1 MAQFPQPATIRPP
14 DIVLHNLTL
23 GYERHPAI
31 HHLDTRIPA
40 GDLLAVVGPNGA
52 GKSTLIKALAGVLQP
67 MQGQV
72 QGLPR
77 TQGQRH
83 AVRVAYLPQQAEMD
97 RSFPIS
103 VTDMVAMGLWHE
115 LGAWG
120 RIRASHRERCA
131 QALDTVGLSGFGHRT
146 IATLSGGQFQ
156 RALFARLLLQD
167 APVILLDEPF
177 VGVDTR
183 TTRDLLALLHTW
195 HAQGRTVL
203 AVLHDMDQVRQHFPS
218 TLLLARELVA
228 HGPTDQVLTEAHLQR
243 ARQLNEAFDDDAP
256 ACDADEADTAAAP
269 SGLLPSP
276 AAMPPTAHGHSH
288 AHHHSHGHP
297 PAQAAHAHP
306 HVHAHDH
313 SQGPVH
319 SSHSHPAAP
328 GAVA

>member
-1 MAQFPQPATIRPP
+1 MAQLPQPATIRPP

-31 HHLDTRIPA
+31 HHLNTRIPA

-120 RIRASHRERCA
+120 RIRASHRARCA
-131 QALDTVGLSGFGHRT
+131 QALEAVGLGGFGHRT

-228 HGPTDQVLTEAHLQR
+228 HGPTAQVLTEPNLQR

-256 ACDADEADTAAAP
+256 ACDADEADTAAA
-269 SGLLPSP
+269 
-276 AAMPPTAHGHSH
+276 MQPTAHGHNH

-313 SQGPVH
+313 SQGPAH
-319 SSHSHPAAP
+319 SSHTHAAAP